1 MNTIQDTLALQ
12 LLKAKQTFTFKAC
25 EMNEIRHQVKLA
37 KKNLAAAIAPS
48 SQRRR
53 AAKPTPVL
61 SNMQDST
68 PDPTAPSIISMSLE
82 AFNAM
87 TPHKRMSFIKE
98 GGKIK

>member
-1 MNTIQDTLALQ
+1 MNTTQETLALQ

-37 KKNLAAAIAPS
+37 KKNLAAATAQS

-53 AAKPTPVL
+53 ATNPSP
-61 SNMQDST
+61 
-68 PDPTAPSIISMSLE
+68 APSIKSMTLK

-87 TPHKRMSFIKE
+87 TPTHRMKFVKS
-98 GGKIK
+98 GGKII

>member
-1 MNTIQDTLALQ
+1 MNTNQDTLALQ

-37 KKNLAAAIAPS
+37 KKNLAAATAPS
-48 SQRRR
+48 SQRRHQ
-53 AAKPTPVL
+53 ATNPSP
-61 SNMQDST
+61 
-68 PDPTAPSIISMSLE
+68 APSIKSMTLE